1 MIISKPDFKVLNNKP
16 SVYQLVSQSCP
27 EESICCL
34 RTHII
39 NRTFKWFLDNF
50 PGKTLYPVKTNPDP
64 RVLSA
69 LFAAGLRDFD
79 VASLNEIDLVYN
91 LLPNTNLYFMHPIKS
106 RNAIQKA
113 YFDYGV
119 RDFVLDNS
127 NELNKILE
135 QTDYAKDLNLFVRLA
150 VPNYHSEISLSGKFG
165 INQKDAITLLKHTRT
180 ITDKLGISFHVGSQC
195 MNPIAFANAI
205 NLTAEVLTQA
215 NIKIEVLDVGGG
227 FPTAYSNLMP
237 PPLHTYMDEI
247 SNSLERYPTLGLA
260 EVICEA
266 GRAMVA
272 ESSSLVVK
280 VELRKGNALYINDGI
295 YGSLFEAGHSNF
307 IYPVRLI
314 RKSSDSGKK
323 LLPFK
328 FYGPTCDSA
337 DVMEGPFYLPGDIEE
352 GDYIEIGQLGA
363 YGRTMQ
369 SNFNGFAS
377 NHLVEVTDEPLL
389 SILDIQAQQTVLAN
403 QA

>member
-1 MIISKPDFKVLNNKP
+1 VIISKPDFKVLNNKP

-165 INQKDAITLLKHTRT
+165 INQKDDITLLKHTRK

-195 MNPIAFANAI
+195 MDPIVVANAI

-215 NIKIEVLDVGGG
+215 NIKIE
-227 FPTAYSNLMP
+227 
-237 PPLHTYMDEI
+237 EI
-247 SNSLERYPTLGLA
+247 IE
-260 EVICEA
+260 
-266 GRAMVA
+266 
-272 ESSSLVVK
+272 
-280 VELRKGNALYINDGI
+280 GNAIRGTKVMLQLPLQYIN
-295 YGSLFEAGHSNF
+295 N
-307 IYPVRLI
+307 
-314 RKSSDSGKK
+314 
-323 LLPFK
+323 
-328 FYGPTCDSA
+328 
-337 DVMEGPFYLPGDIEE
+337 
-352 GDYIEIGQLGA
+352 
-363 YGRTMQ
+363 
-369 SNFNGFAS
+369 
-377 NHLVEVTDEPLL
+377 
-389 SILDIQAQQTVLAN
+389 
-403 QA
+403 